1 MARDVELSNRVLKLE
16 SHYLNEEF
24 NRILDHYVEGV
35 TTSSERSEEFKLLL
49 KLYVNWALAG
59 EKTTVGMKIFGM
71 KYHDNSGPTLNEP
84 HQLKL
89 VILSACTSAF
99 PYLAMLL
106 SRKLEHFDTA
116 VTTLKIL
123 NFFLFLRGGQLLLI
137 ERLLGLA
144 RDIDEQNY
152 HRARTINKVQMELF
166 SRELIWKTL
175 AEFLTF
181 VIPFINVE
189 YIKNTCLRW
198 AGLMSL
204 ESSRVSL
211 AEAVMNDKHLSKCA
225 ICDKQPFNPYTIG
238 CRHLFCYYC
247 LHSKHLLDPTLG
259 YTCLIC
265 KYCTSGRSQVQR
277 YRPKFIIN
285 ND

>member
-1 MARDVELSNRVLKLE
+1 MIRHVELSNRVLKLE

-24 NRILDHYVEGV
+24 NRILDQHVEGV
-35 TTSSERSEEFKLLL
+35 AASSERSEEFKLLL
-49 KLYVNWALAG
+49 KLYVNWALIR

-71 KYHDNSGPTLNEP
+71 KYHDSGGSILSEP
-84 HQLKL
+84 HRLKL
-89 VILSACTSAF
+89 VLLSACTSAF
-99 PYLAMLL
+99 PYLASKL
-106 SRKLEHFDTA
+106 SRRLEHFDTA

-123 NFFLFLRGGQLLLI
+123 NFFLFLRGGQLLI
-137 ERLLGLA
+137 TERLLGLA
-144 RDIDEQNY
+144 RGIDEENY
-152 HRARTINKVQMELF
+152 HRARSINKVQMELL

-181 VIPFINVE
+181 VIPLINVE
-189 YIKNTCLRW
+189 YIKSASLRW

-204 ESSRVSL
+204 ESSKPSL
-211 AEAVMNDKHLSKCA
+211 AEAVMNEKQLSKCA

-247 LHSKHLLDPTLG
+247 LHSRHLLDPTLG

-265 KYCTSGRSQVQR
+265 KYCTSDQFQVQR
-277 YRPKFIIN
+277 YRPRFAIN